1 MVSPSDLFC
10 MRCYRPASP
19 TTTLRLTLTVT
30 SPDEPVNRQTWRL
43 CSACL
48 DRLGVVHGS
57 DLTILVILG
66 LERFLDHAE
75 ATQARRDA
83 IFDHEVD
90 TRGWEAVLEDMAL
103 ALPGVVPMDF

>member
-10 MRCYRPASP
+10 MRCHRPASP

-48 DRLGVVHGS
+48 DRLGVAHGS
-57 DLTILVILG
+57 DLTILVALG
-66 LERFLDHAE
+66 LESFLDRAE
-75 ATQARRDA
+75 AAQVRRDA
-83 IFDHEVD
+83 TFNHQVA
-90 TRGWEAVLEDMAL
+90 TRGWETVLEDMAL
-103 ALPGVVPMDF
+103 SLPGVVPMDP